1 MENILLSL
9 LLIKSMTI
17 YEMKMFIEK
26 YLNTVCSSSLGSLQA
41 ALKKLVQCEKVTIF
55 DYEEKGH
62 LKKEYKINENGVQQF
77 LTWIQT
83 PMNWNK
89 AKNMEEGKF
98 FFLGMLPKE
107 KRIEMLKKLIE
118 DLENEQQS
126 LKQIQYFIEMTK
138 DTMVQRNVVR
148 MQEDKSLVK
157 NVLFVSGE
165 MTLDKAVENIGNY
178 QCYMLEYGLEKN
190 KTDIEFF
197 KSIYERE
204 VSNENE
210 K

>member
-26 YLNTVCSSSLGSLQA
+26 YLNTVCSSSLGSLQV
-41 ALKKLVQCEKVTIF
+41 ALKKLVQSEKVTIF
-55 DYEEKGH
+55 EYEERGL
-62 LKKEYKINENGVQQF
+62 LKKEYKINEIGVQQF
-77 LTWIQT
+77 LAWIQT

-89 AKNMEEGKF
+89 AKNMEESKF

-107 KRIEMLKKLIE
+107 KRIEMLLKLIE
-118 DLENEQQS
+118 DLKKDQQS
-126 LKQIQYFIEMTK
+126 LEQIQYFIEMTK
-138 DTMVQRNVVR
+138 ETMVQSNVLR
-148 MQEDKSLVK
+148 MQEDNSLVK

-165 MTLDKAVENIGNY
+165 NTLEKAVENIGNY
-178 QCYMLEYGLEKN
+178 QCYMLEYGLIKI
-190 KTDIEFF
+190 KADIEFF

-204 VSNENE
+204 VSDNYE

>member
-55 DYEEKGH
+55 EYEEKGH

-107 KRIEMLKKLIE
+107 KRIELLKKLIE
-118 DLENEQQS
+118 DLENEQ
-126 LKQIQYFIEMTK
+126 
-138 DTMVQRNVVR
+138 
-148 MQEDKSLVK
+148 
-157 NVLFVSGE
+157 
-165 MTLDKAVENIGNY
+165 
-178 QCYMLEYGLEKN
+178 
-190 KTDIEFF
+190 
-197 KSIYERE
+197 
-204 VSNENE
+204 
-210 K
+210 